1 MPDLTPRDRLQP
13 SLLDRLTDDEPSN
26 QQESRERRVLT
37 VQRLR
42 ESLLRDLSWLFNSG
56 NLAETEDLDNYPLVA
71 ESVLNYGLPDLTGI
85 TATSIDRHELERTVR
100 QAILRFEPRLLPN
113 TVKVRALVAS
123 DAANPNTLA
132 FEITGELW
140 AKPLPER
147 LYLKTEVDLET
158 GNFTVTEHFDRG
170 SE

>member
-71 ESVLNYGLPDLTGI
+71 
-85 TATSIDRHELERTVR
+85 
-100 QAILRFEPRLLPN
+100 
-113 TVKVRALVAS
+113 
-123 DAANPNTLA
+123 
-132 FEITGELW
+132 
-140 AKPLPER
+140 
-147 LYLKTEVDLET
+147 
-158 GNFTVTEHFDRG
+158 
-170 SE
+170 